1 MFGMRRRDFVALL
14 GGAAVAGP
22 LPARGQQT
30 RAAAVVGLVSIA
42 ASAADAGNFRGFLE
56 QMRELGYVDGANIA
70 FDKRFAGGREELI
83 EGYVADLVRRP
94 VDIIVV
100 TGTRESLAAKQAT
113 SSIPIITI
121 VHPDPI
127 GLGLAQS
134 LARPG
139 GNVTGLTTMDLDI
152 YGKRLELLRQAA
164 PGLRKAAILVSPAKP
179 MYWTG
184 SPWASTVHAHA
195 RSLGLTLD
203 VVEADETNFDEAL
216 SNLVAAGTQGLVVS
230 SDGIFL
236 AHRQQLIDSTIKHR
250 LPGLF
255 AYRLQAE
262 AGGLMAYAARV
273 EQLSRRAAFFVDRVL
288 KGANPADLPIE
299 QPTHFALAIN
309 LRTAKTLELDL
320 PAMLVAQA
328 DEVIE

>member
-1 MFGMRRRDFVALL
+1 MGLH
-14 GGAAVAGP
+14 GA
-22 LPARGQQT
+22 
-30 RAAAVVGLVSIA
+30 RA
-42 ASAADAGNFRGFLE
+42 
-56 QMRELGYVDGANIA
+56 
-70 FDKRFAGGREELI
+70 
-83 EGYVADLVRRP
+83 
-94 VDIIVV
+94 
-100 TGTRESLAAKQAT
+100 
-113 SSIPIITI
+113 
-121 VHPDPI
+121 
-127 GLGLAQS
+127 
-134 LARPG
+134 
-139 GNVTGLTTMDLDI
+139 
-152 YGKRLELLRQAA
+152 
-164 PGLRKAAILVSPAKP
+164 
-179 MYWTG
+179 
-184 SPWASTVHAHA
+184 A

-309 LRTAKTLELDL
+309 LRTAKLSSSICRPCSSPKPTR
-320 PAMLVAQA
+320 
-328 DEVIE
+328 

>member
-1 MFGMRRRDFVALL
+1 MPGMRRREFVSLF
-14 GGAAVAGP
+14 GGAAVAWP
-22 LPARGQQT
+22 LAARAQPP
-30 RAAAVVGLVSIA
+30 RPVPIVGLVSIA
-42 ASAADAGNFRGFLE
+42 ATATDPANFRGFLE
-56 QMRELGYVDGANIA
+56 QMRELGYLDGTSIV
-70 FDKRFAGGREELI
+70 FDRRFAGGREELI

-195 RSLGLTLD
+195 RSLGLTLHI
-203 VVEADETNFDEAL
+203 VEADETNFDAAL
-216 SNLVAAGTQGLVVS
+216 SSLVADGTQGLVVS
-230 SDGIFL
+230 SDGTFL
-236 AHRQQLIDSTIKHR
+236 AHRQQLVDTTIRHR
-250 LPGLF
+250 LPTIF
-255 AYRLQAE
+255 AYR
-262 AGGLMAYAARV
+262 
-273 EQLSRRAAFFVDRVL
+273 
-288 KGANPADLPIE
+288 P
-299 QPTHFALAIN
+299 
-309 LRTAKTLELDL
+309 
-320 PAMLVAQA
+320 QA
-328 DEVIE
+328 DA

>member
-1 MFGMRRRDFVALL
+1 MSVIRRREFITLL
-14 GGAAVAGP
+14 GGAAVAWP
-22 LPARGQQT
+22 FAARAQQT
-30 RAAAVVGLVSIA
+30 RAAPVVGLVSIA

-56 QMRELGYVDGANIA
+56 QMRELGYVDGVNIA

-152 YGKRLELLRQAA
+152 YGKRLELLRQAV
-164 PGLRKAAILVSPAKP
+164 PGLRKAAILVSPATGLARRGPPRCTRMHGPSGSLSMSWKP
-179 MYWTG
+179 TRPILTKHCRTSSRPGRRG
-184 SPWASTVHAHA
+184 SWSPPTASSSRIANSLSTARSSTVCRDYLHIGC
-195 RSLGLTLD
+195 RRRL
-203 VVEADETNFDEAL
+203 
-216 SNLVAAGTQGLVVS
+216 AA
-230 SDGIFL
+230 
-236 AHRQQLIDSTIKHR
+236 
-250 LPGLF
+250 
-255 AYRLQAE
+255 
-262 AGGLMAYAARV
+262 
-273 EQLSRRAAFFVDRVL
+273 
-288 KGANPADLPIE
+288 
-299 QPTHFALAIN
+299 
-309 LRTAKTLELDL
+309 
-320 PAMLVAQA
+320 
-328 DEVIE
+328 

>member
-14 GGAAVAGP
+14 GGTAVAGP

-94 VDIIVV
+94 VV
-100 TGTRESLAAKQAT
+100 
-113 SSIPIITI
+113 TI
-121 VHPDPI
+121 VHPNPI

-216 SNLVAAGTQGLVVS
+216 SNLVA
-230 SDGIFL
+230 
-236 AHRQQLIDSTIKHR
+236 
-250 LPGLF
+250 
-255 AYRLQAE
+255 
-262 AGGLMAYAARV
+262 
-273 EQLSRRAAFFVDRVL
+273 
-288 KGANPADLPIE
+288 
-299 QPTHFALAIN
+299 
-309 LRTAKTLELDL
+309 
-320 PAMLVAQA
+320 
-328 DEVIE
+328 

>member
-1 MFGMRRRDFVALL
+1 MRQTACVWRFLPDMIGGGTWEEAPMPGMRRRDFVSLL
-14 GGAAVAGP
+14 GGAAVAWP
-22 LPARGQQT
+22 LTARAQQA
-30 RAAAVVGLVSIA
+30 RAAAVVGPCFDRSQRSGCRQFSRLSR
-42 ASAADAGNFRGFLE
+42 SR
-56 QMRELGYVDGANIA
+56 MRELGYVDGANIA

-152 YGKRLELLRQAA
+152 YGKRLELLRQAV
-164 PGLRKAAILVSPAKP
+164 PGLRKAAILGARTAKP

-184 SPWASTVHAHA
+184 SSWASTVHAHA

-250 LPGLF
+250 LPVTICIS
-255 AYRLQAE
+255 A
-262 AGGLMAYAARV
+262 AGGGLAA
-273 EQLSRRAAFFVDRVL
+273 
-288 KGANPADLPIE
+288 
-299 QPTHFALAIN
+299 
-309 LRTAKTLELDL
+309 
-320 PAMLVAQA
+320 
-328 DEVIE
+328 

>member
-1 MFGMRRRDFVALL
+1 
-14 GGAAVAGP
+14 
-22 LPARGQQT
+22 
-30 RAAAVVGLVSIA
+30 
-42 ASAADAGNFRGFLE
+42 
-56 QMRELGYVDGANIA
+56 
-70 FDKRFAGGREELI
+70 
-83 EGYVADLVRRP
+83 

-309 LRTAKTLELDL
+309 LRTAKTLGLDL

>member
-1 MFGMRRRDFVALL
+1 MSPIDDLPPLREVIKRHDLRARKSLGQNFLL
-14 GGAAVAGP
+14 DLNLTARIARAAGP
-22 LPARGQQT
+22 LAGVTVVEVGPGPGGLT
-30 RAAAVVGLVSIA
+30 RALLTTGAKRVVAIERDERAIA
-42 ASAADAGNFRGFLE
+42 ALTDIVER
-56 QMRELGYVDGANIA
+56 YP
-70 FDKRFAGGREELI
+70 GR
-83 EGYVADLVRRP
+83 
-94 VDIIVV
+94 
-100 TGTRESLAAKQAT
+100 
-113 SSIPIITI
+113 
-121 VHPDPI
+121 
-127 GLGLAQS
+127 
-134 LARPG
+134 
-139 GNVTGLTTMDLDI
+139 
-152 YGKRLELLRQAA
+152 
-164 PGLRKAAILVSPAKP
+164 
-179 MYWTG
+179 
-184 SPWASTVHAHA
+184 
-195 RSLGLTLD
+195 LD

-309 LRTAKTLELDL
+309 LRTAKTLGLDL